1 LFGKNIP
8 IIVALKN
15 APDSVKSVGRR
26 KMKRNGLS
34 KAIKLVLVG
43 TLAGGL
49 AACGG
54 GGSGSSGSGSVSGN
68 AEGTSVGA
76 VTGFGSVYVNG
87 TRFATDGSV
96 SSDDGIEREGQL
108 EKGMVLKIKGDWDE
122 RGQGQADAVFYD
134 DTLRGP
140 LVAATRDAT
149 ASTGQ
154 LELLGQVVVLNNQ
167 TVFRGAT
174 PVELAAAPAN
184 YRVRVSGWRL
194 DDGSFRASFV
204 GARPLGS
211 DFDDVNEAELEG
223 VVQNLDTQSRTF
235 TINGFTVDYT
245 SAVADDDFS
254 LDQLENGLAV
264 EVEGQL
270 NVDGDVL
277 LAEEIDD
284 EDDLFDD
291 NDDVEI
297 SGDIYDYDSA
307 ARTFRSNGVL
317 VQIDGDTDFDDIS
330 AGSLQ
335 DGVFVKVEGD
345 YRNGVLLADE
355 IEGREGDA
363 ELDGQIEQIDLSNEV
378 LVVSGVRVQLTANTL
393 IDDDDD
399 DDGRRNRV
407 DDINAFT
414 VGDYVEV
421 EGRQRADYLEAFT
434 IEREDGD
441 DDDNFELEARVDAL
455 GSNSVTFMNLE
466 ILQGN
471 FSLSGVRVGDEVE
484 AEYRKTTGGQYE
496 LVEDL
501 DD

>member
-1 LFGKNIP
+1 
-8 IIVALKN
+8 
-15 APDSVKSVGRR
+15 
-26 KMKRNGLS
+26 MKRNGLS
-34 KAIKLVLVG
+34 KAINLVLVG

-54 GGSGSSGSGSVSGN
+54 GGSGSSGSVGASGN

-96 SSDDGIEREGQL
+96 SSDDGIEREDQL

-140 LVAATRDAT
+140 LVAATWDAT

-154 LELLGQVVVLNNQ
+154 LELLGQTVALTNQ

-174 PVELAAAPAN
+174 PAELAAAPAN

-204 GARPLGS
+204 GASLPGS

-235 TINGFTVDYT
+235 TINGFKVDYQLAT
-245 SAVADDDFS
+245 GDDGFD
-254 LDQLENGLAV
+254 LDDLSNGMTV
-264 EVEGQL
+264 EVEGYLQ
-270 NVDGDVL
+270 DGTL
-277 LAEEIDD
+277 MAREIDD
-284 EDDLFDD
+284 EDDLIDD

-297 SGDIYDYDSA
+297 SGDIYDYNSS
-307 ARTFRSNGVL
+307 ARTFRINGVL

-363 ELDGQIEQIDLSNEV
+363 ELDGQIEEIDLSNES
-378 LVVSGVRVQLTANTL
+378 LVVSGIRVQLTANTL

-399 DDGRRNRV
+399 RRNRV
-407 DDINAFT
+407 DDINAFN

-471 FSLSGVRVGDEVE
+471 FSLAGVRVGDEVE
-484 AEYRKTTGGQYE
+484 VEYRKTTGGQYE

>member
-1 LFGKNIP
+1 
-8 IIVALKN
+8 
-15 APDSVKSVGRR
+15 
-26 KMKRNGLS
+26 MKRNGLS

-140 LVAATRDAT
+140 LVAATWDAT

-204 GARPLGS
+204 GASLPGS

-223 VVQNLDTQSRTF
+223 VVQNLDTQLRTF

-270 NVDGDVL
+270 NADGDVL

-297 SGDIYDYDSA
+297 SGDIYDYDST
-307 ARTFRSNGVL
+307 ARTFRINGVL

-363 ELDGQIEQIDLSNEV
+363 ELDGQIEEIDLSNEL
-378 LVVSGVRVQLTANTL
+378 LVVSGIRVQLTANTL

-399 DDGRRNRV
+399 DDDRRNRV

-441 DDDNFELEARVDAL
+441 DDDDFELEARVDAL

-466 ILQGN
+466 ILQGD
-471 FSLSGVRVGDEVE
+471 FSLAGVRVGDEVE

-496 LVEDL
+496 LAEDL

>member
-1 LFGKNIP
+1 
-8 IIVALKN
+8 
-15 APDSVKSVGRR
+15 
-26 KMKRNGLS
+26 MKRNGLS

-54 GGSGSSGSGSVSGN
+54 GGSGSSGSGSVSGD

-87 TRFATDGSV
+87 TRFETDGSV
-96 SSDDGIEREGQL
+96 TSDDGIEREGQL
-108 EKGMVLKIKGDWDE
+108 EKGMVLKVKGSWDS
-122 RGQGQADAVFYD
+122 RGQGQASDIRYD

-140 LVAATRDAT
+140 LTGASWDSVAAT
-149 ASTGQ
+149 GELQ
-154 LELLGQVVVLNNQ
+154 LLGQTVALTNQ

-174 PVELAAAPAN
+174 PAELAAAPAN

-194 DDGSFRASFV
+194 NDGSFRASYV
-204 GARPLGS
+204 GARAS
-211 DFDDVNEAELEG
+211 VMDFDDDNEVELEG
-223 VVQNLDTQSRTF
+223 VVQNLDAMAQTF
-235 TINGFTVDYT
+235 TINGFNVDYQLAT
-245 SAVADDDFS
+245 GDDDFD
-254 LDQLENGLAV
+254 LDDLSNGMMV
-264 EVEGQL
+264 EVEGYLQGGTL
-270 NVDGDVL
+270 M
-277 LAEEIDD
+277 AREIDD

-297 SGDIYDYDSA
+297 SGDIYDYDSS
-307 ARTFRSNGVL
+307 ARTFRINGVL
-317 VQIDGDTDFDDIS
+317 VQMDDDTDFDDIS

-363 ELDGQIEQIDLSNEV
+363 ELDGQIEQIDLSNEL
-378 LVVSGVRVQLTANTL
+378 LVVSGIRVKLTVNTL

-399 DDGRRNRV
+399 DDDRRNRV

-441 DDDNFELEARVDAL
+441 DDDDFELEARVDAV
-455 GSNSVTFMNLE
+455 GSNSVTFMNLA

>member
-1 LFGKNIP
+1 
-8 IIVALKN
+8 
-15 APDSVKSVGRR
+15 
-26 KMKRNGLS
+26 MKRNGLS

-54 GGSGSSGSGSVSGN
+54 GGSGSSGSVGASGN

-140 LVAATRDAT
+140 LVAATWDAT

-204 GARPLGS
+204 GASLPGS

-223 VVQNLDTQSRTF
+223 VVQNLDTQLRTF

-297 SGDIYDYDSA
+297 SGDIYDYDST
-307 ARTFRSNGVL
+307 ARTFRINGVL

-363 ELDGQIEQIDLSNEV
+363 ELDGQIEEIDLSNEL
-378 LVVSGVRVQLTANTL
+378 LVVSGIRVQLTANTL

-399 DDGRRNRV
+399 DDDRRNRV

-441 DDDNFELEARVDAL
+441 DDDDFELEARVDAL

-466 ILQGN
+466 ILQGD
-471 FSLSGVRVGDEVE
+471 FSLAGVRVGDEVE

-496 LVEDL
+496 LAEDL